1 MAFNPYATDFTPE
14 EKNSDTL
21 QRYAWM
27 KMAAQ
32 QAAQGGANP
41 SAAAGG
47 PYNAIEPD
55 VSPAP
60 LPAPAAASPQSG
72 PSQRGDII
80 RGPDGKLR
88 LVKQPA
94 GA

>member
-32 QAAQGGANP
+32 QAAAGGANP
-41 SAAAGG
+41 GAASGG
-47 PYNAIEPD
+47 PYSATEPD
-55 VSPAP
+55 AAPAP
-60 LPAPAAASPQSG
+60 RTPAPTPAAGAH
-72 PSQRGDII
+72 QRGDIV
-80 RGPDGKLR
+80 RMPDGTLR
-88 LVKQPA
+88 LVKQAPTS
-94 GA
+94 